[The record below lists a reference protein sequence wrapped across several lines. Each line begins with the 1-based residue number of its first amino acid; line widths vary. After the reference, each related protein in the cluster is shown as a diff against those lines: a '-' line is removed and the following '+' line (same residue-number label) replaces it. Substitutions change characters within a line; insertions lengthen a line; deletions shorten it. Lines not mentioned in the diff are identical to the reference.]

1 MSETAKFLTPEQ
13 AARVDHSRFDAEKI
27 DRPTITY
34 WQGAWRRLKKNPL
47 AVVAMVMLAV
57 VLFFVLLGPTISGQ
71 EYIKINAS
79 IKNTAPN
86 SANWFGTD
94 TMGRDIFC
102 RVWIGARLSLIV
114 ALVCS
119 TIQIVVGCA
128 YGGVMAYFGGT
139 VDSVNDHRIAMSAAI
154 AAIRCTEPVTILGAQ
169 CVQKSYP
176 KFFDEYRRLGGRY
189 EQYLR

>member
-57 VLFFVLLGPTISGQ
+57 VLFFVLLGPTINGQ

-79 IKNTAPN
+79 K
-86 SANWFGTD
+86 
-94 TMGRDIFC
+94 
-102 RVWIGARLSLIV
+102 RLWSTRAACSGVRNFAVSLIMPRLLT
-114 ALVCS
+114 ACRRGS
-119 TIQIVVGCA
+119 GC
-128 YGGVMAYFGGT
+128 G
-139 VDSVNDHRIAMSAAI
+139 DRR
-154 AAIRCTEPVTILGAQ
+154 RCTE
-169 CVQKSYP
+169 
-176 KFFDEYRRLGGRY
+176 YRSQRPR
-189 EQYLR
+189 

>member
-47 AVVAMVMLAV
+47 AVIAMVMLAV

-102 RVWIGARLSLIV
+102 RVWIGARPVPHRGTGLLHHPDR
-114 ALVCS
+114 
-119 TIQIVVGCA
+119 
-128 YGGVMAYFGGT
+128 GGLRLWRCHGLLWR
-139 VDSVNDHRIAMSAAI
+139 HRGQRDDA
-154 AAIRCTEPVTILGAQ
+154 C
-169 CVQKSYP
+169 Y
-176 KFFDEYRRLGGRY
+176 
-189 EQYLR
+189 

>member
-94 TMGRDIFC
+94 TMGRD
-102 RVWIGARLSLIV
+102 LSLIH
-114 ALVCS
+114 
-119 TIQIVVGCA
+119 I
-128 YGGVMAYFGGT
+128 
-139 VDSVNDHRIAMSAAI
+139 
-154 AAIRCTEPVTILGAQ
+154 
-169 CVQKSYP
+169 
-176 KFFDEYRRLGGRY
+176 
-189 EQYLR
+189 

>member
-57 VLFFVLLGPTISGQ
+57 VLFFVLLGPTINGQ

-86 SANWFGTD
+86 SANWFVPHRGTGLLHHPD
-94 TMGRDIFC
+94 RGGLRLWRCHGLLWRHRGQRDDAC
-102 RVWIGARLSLIV
+102 
-114 ALVCS
+114 
-119 TIQIVVGCA
+119 
-128 YGGVMAYFGGT
+128 Y
-139 VDSVNDHRIAMSAAI
+139 
-154 AAIRCTEPVTILGAQ
+154 
-169 CVQKSYP
+169 
-176 KFFDEYRRLGGRY
+176 
-189 EQYLR
+189 

>member
-1 MSETAKFLTPEQ
+1 MSETAKSLTPEQ

-47 AVVAMVMLAV
+47 AVVARVMLAV
-57 VLFFVLLGPTISGQ
+57 VLFYVLLGPTISGQ
-71 EYIKINAS
+71 ENIKINAS

-128 YGGVMAYFGGT
+128 YGGAMAYFGGT
-139 VDSVNDHRIAMSAAI
+139 VDLSLIHI
-154 AAIRCTEPVTILGAQ
+154 
-169 CVQKSYP
+169 
-176 KFFDEYRRLGGRY
+176 
-189 EQYLR
+189 

>member
-1 MSETAKFLTPEQ
+1 
-13 AARVDHSRFDAEKI
+13 
-27 DRPTITY
+27 
-34 WQGAWRRLKKNPL
+34 
-47 AVVAMVMLAV
+47 MVMLVV

-128 YGGVMAYFGGT
+128 YGGAMAYFGGT
-139 VDSVNDHRIAMSAAI
+139 VDSVMMPMRS
-154 AAIRCTEPVTILGAQ
+154 R
-169 CVQKSYP
+169 
-176 KFFDEYRRLGGRY
+176 F
-189 EQYLR
+189 LR